1 MQFAGTPSLNAQTPA
16 LIAVDVITV
25 SRQIPE
31 RKLCSVI
38 QAQAE
43 NHPACQRR
51 VRDRIARLSPCL
63 RGENDPLAQRRGVAA
78 GSGVQGLQ
86 ADGIHAAGVSGG
98 QPDT

>member
-1 MQFAGTPSLNAQTPA
+1 MQFAATPGLNAQTPA

-25 SRQIPE
+25 SRQIPQ
-31 RKLCSVI
+31 RKLCGVI
-38 QAQAE
+38 QTQAE
-43 NHPACQRR
+43 NHLACQLG

-63 RGENDPLAQRRGVAA
+63 CGENGPLAQRRGVAA

-86 ADGIHAAGVSGG
+86 AEGIDATGIRGG